1 LSFAPDLFAALAVA
15 SFVFGPSFNFD
26 GTMTGKLP
34 TVVGDFGFATFR
46 GVEFE
51 EAIFL
56 EEAEFETSAVMPGD
70 WPNMSAVAVAVKS
83 RAAAADS
90 KRVRR
95 NLHILFLPPIDW
107 ALYW

>member
-1 LSFAPDLFAALAVA
+1 LRERNLLPCGVPAVESGVPFAEDDGDAVLRIHVA
-15 SFVFGPSFNFD
+15 
-26 GTMTGKLP
+26 
-34 TVVGDFGFATFR
+34 GFATFR

-70 WPNMSAVAVAVKS
+70 CPNMSAVAVAVKS